1 MESMSLFLP
10 MMQVNALPLYPH
22 LPRMT
27 SLYGDVIISNHC
39 PNSVYATE
47 VGSSQTALRT
57 LIPNQSTVFPIEVR
71 DDGGFSIKITT
82 TNLDNGVLQF
92 EYTEQDDELWWDL
105 SLIDKGNGTRMFVEE
120 GINATTSCEG
130 GKNVDCPAG
139 DSCCHEVYQKPDD
152 NQVIR
157 VCEGYA
163 NITVN
168 LCYGYADRT

>member
-1 MESMSLFLP
+1 
-10 MMQVNALPLYPH
+10 
-22 LPRMT
+22 MT

-92 EYTEQDDELWWDL
+92 EYTEQDDTLWWDL
-105 SLIDKGNGTRMFVEE
+105 SLINKGNGTRMFVEE

-139 DSCCHEVYQKPDD
+139 DSCCHENLGFIPVDD
-152 NQVIR
+152 PLIFCSSPAR
-157 VCEGYA
+157 GKTLDIESKKKFG
-163 NITVN
+163 NIHAKTPH
-168 LCYGYADRT
+168 